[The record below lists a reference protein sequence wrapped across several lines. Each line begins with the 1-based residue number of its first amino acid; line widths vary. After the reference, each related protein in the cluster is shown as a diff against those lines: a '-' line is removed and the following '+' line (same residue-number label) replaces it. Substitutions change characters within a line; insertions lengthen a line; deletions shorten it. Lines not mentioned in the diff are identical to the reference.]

1 MIRFSDSF
9 IDELKGQLDIVS
21 LISDYVE
28 LKRAGKNF
36 KGLCPFHQENT
47 PSFFVNPDNKYYHCF
62 GCGAGGDAIN
72 FIMELENTTFQESI
86 KILARRTGM
95 ELPDLST
102 GERTFYKKREK
113 MFALNQLTAK
123 FYHYLLVE
131 SKVGKIALDYL
142 AKRGFSREDAKKYKL
157 GFAPKEWQVL
167 LKYLQ
172 KKDYSLDFLLQT
184 GLVSKGKNNSYYDK
198 FRNRII
204 FPIFNS
210 RGEVLAFG
218 GRILPGDQNKGP
230 KYLNSPET
238 LLYSKKKNLYGINW
252 AREAI
257 REKDMAIIM
266 EGYTDVLQ
274 AHKNSLENVVASLG
288 TSLTVEQA
296 KLIKRYTD
304 NIYIAYDA
312 DTAGEKATL
321 RGLDILH
328 EQGLHVKIV
337 SLKEDLDP
345 DQLIKEE
352 GRKEFIK
359 YLDNAINLVDFKIEN
374 ILDAYNL
381 ADPEQ
386 KIPAVKKSVQ
396 VIANLRDSLEMEVYL
411 ERVASKLEIAKETLK
426 KEVQRSIRNNQK
438 KKDNNFK
445 NRYTNKDKKE
455 NNTKKYQFVEE
466 QILAYYITNPELRE
480 LIYEKLS
487 VSDFQSKYHS
497 LAEKLL
503 TGPLSS
509 GSKSMHQLQANLSA
523 ELKNLWSALLIKQKK
538 DLNRNYIIHLIDK
551 IQEENLFKDKK
562 LICDNLQNENLDI
575 NKLNKMLVSFQKM
588 KLIRERRDYSD
599 R

>member
-1 MIRFSDSF
+1 VIRFSDSF